1 MDHALSLGLHTLT
14 ARLDR
19 AADRILR
26 AEEDLSYRRFL
37 LLFMVQRLDSPT
49 QRMLAERLGVTEP
62 SVSRMTGTLTKEGL
76 LEAQPDPS
84 GGNRRRLG
92 LTPGG
97 SELLWRCCELLEG
110 RMAALAEAGGVPYE
124 TYTRHT
130 YQLVAALDTTETTPR
145 PSPPADDRA

>member
-84 GGNRRRLG
+84 GGNRRR
-92 LTPGG
+92 
-97 SELLWRCCELLEG
+97 CCELLEG